1 MPRFAEFDASTLRRT
16 SVTDHFP
23 WGGNKVTLIRID
35 MNGVVTQASKI
46 TEKRQLLAEAGKKD
60 MVLAAWPG
68 EWRQDVFWV
77 DDLDAA
83 RRSL

>member
-1 MPRFAEFDASTLRRT
+1 MPRFAEFDASSLRRA
-16 SVTDHFP
+16 SGVDHFP
-23 WGGNKVTLIRID
+23 WGGARVTLIRVD
-35 MNGVVTQASKI
+35 VHGVVTQASRI
-46 TEKRQLLAEAGKKD
+46 TEKRQLLEEVGKSD
-60 MVLAAWPG
+60 IVLAAWPG